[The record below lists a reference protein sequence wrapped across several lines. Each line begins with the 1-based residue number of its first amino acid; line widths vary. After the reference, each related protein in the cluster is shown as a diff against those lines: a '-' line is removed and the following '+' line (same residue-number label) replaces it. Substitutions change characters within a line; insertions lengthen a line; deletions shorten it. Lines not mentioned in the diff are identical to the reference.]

1 MTSKP
6 HTTPAASCG
15 AACKRKLFKMEKS
28 KKRSLVSGLAALALV
43 LLLLYIVFRDK
54 LPEIISALSEV
65 SVPGVCLLLAMGL
78 GYQLIDSAMCMT
90 LLRSRL
96 PELSFRQAFELT
108 FLGAFGLTASGGAI
122 TIPMQSVYLDRCGLD
137 AGRSVGLLILKFVYH
152 KSAIL
157 IYALVMLIPGL
168 GWLREVLPESV
179 KYVLPG
185 IVIFLLI
192 ITALI
197 LLCTWK
203 PVHDLAVKLIGLF
216 PEKGKWP
223 ERREKWLR
231 QIDLMYAE
239 AAHLKGM
246 KAVSAK
252 VMLLNFL
259 KLTVLY
265 MIPSAALRCM
275 GLDSPDLLHSLI
287 LSAMMLLITGVL
299 PNVNGLGPL
308 EFAFVFF
315 YSAVV
320 SSIDASGAMLLYRIV
335 TYFFPFLISLPV
347 FFIVERRLSRGRL

>member
-1 MTSKP
+1 
-6 HTTPAASCG
+6 
-15 AACKRKLFKMEKS
+15 MEKS

-43 LLLLYIVFRDK
+43 LLLLYIVFLDK

-96 PELSFRQAFELT
+96 PELSYRQAFELT

-192 ITALI
+192 TTALI

-203 PVHDLAVKLIGLF
+203 PVHDLAVKLLG
-216 PEKGKWP
+216 
-223 ERREKWLR
+223 R

>member
-1 MTSKP
+1 
-6 HTTPAASCG
+6 
-15 AACKRKLFKMEKS
+15 
-28 KKRSLVSGLAALALV
+28 
-43 LLLLYIVFRDK
+43 
-54 LPEIISALSEV
+54 
-65 SVPGVCLLLAMGL
+65 
-78 GYQLIDSAMCMT
+78 
-90 LLRSRL
+90 
-96 PELSFRQAFELT
+96 
-108 FLGAFGLTASGGAI
+108 
-122 TIPMQSVYLDRCGLD
+122 
-137 AGRSVGLLILKFVYH
+137 
-152 KSAIL
+152 
-157 IYALVMLIPGL
+157 MLIPGL

-185 IVIFLLI
+185 IAIFLLI

-203 PVHDLAVKLIGLF
+203 PVHDLAVKLLGLF

>member
-1 MTSKP
+1 MTD
-6 HTTPAASCG
+6 A
-15 AACKRKLFKMEKS
+15 
-28 KKRSLVSGLAALALV
+28 
-43 LLLLYIVFRDK
+43 
-54 LPEIISALSEV
+54 
-65 SVPGVCLLLAMGL
+65 
-78 GYQLIDSAMCMT
+78 
-90 LLRSRL
+90 
-96 PELSFRQAFELT
+96 
-108 FLGAFGLTASGGAI
+108 
-122 TIPMQSVYLDRCGLD
+122 GLD

-203 PVHDLAVKLIGLF
+203 PVHDLAVKLLGLF

-246 KAVSAK
+246 KARLGKGHAAE
-252 VMLLNFL
+252 LPQAHG
-259 KLTVLY
+259 TVHDPLGG
-265 MIPSAALRCM
+265 AALH
-275 GLDSPDLLHSLI
+275 G
-287 LSAMMLLITGVL
+287 T
-299 PNVNGLGPL
+299 
-308 EFAFVFF
+308 
-315 YSAVV
+315 
-320 SSIDASGAMLLYRIV
+320 
-335 TYFFPFLISLPV
+335 
-347 FFIVERRLSRGRL
+347 

>member
-1 MTSKP
+1 MD
-6 HTTPAASCG
+6 
-15 AACKRKLFKMEKS
+15 RS

-54 LPEIISALSEV
+54 LPEIISTLSEV

-96 PELSFRQAFELT
+96 PELSYRQAFELT

-203 PVHDLAVKLIGLF
+203 PVHDLAVKLLGLF

-275 GLDSPDLLHSLI
+275 GLDAPDLLHSLI

-320 SSIDASGAMLLYRIV
+320 SGIDASGAMLLYRIV

>member
-1 MTSKP
+1 MPMP
-6 HTTPAASCG
+6 HYAALPV
-15 AACKRKLFKMEKS
+15 KRKPFNFKMEKS
-28 KKRSLVSGLAALALV
+28 KKRSLVSGLVALTLI
-43 LLLLYIVFRDK
+43 LLLLYIVFRDN

-65 SVPGVCLLLAMGL
+65 SFPDVCLLLAMGL
-78 GYQLIDSAMCMT
+78 GYQLIDSAMCME

-96 PELSFRQAFELT
+96 PELSFRQGFELT
-108 FLGAFGLTASGGAI
+108 FLGAFGLTASSGAI
-122 TIPMQSVYLDRCGLD
+122 TIPMQSVYLERCGLD

-157 IYALVMLIPGL
+157 IYALVMLIPGF
-168 GWLREVLPESV
+168 GWLREVLPESI

-192 ITALI
+192 IAALI

-203 PVHDLAVKLIGLF
+203 PVHVLAVKLLGLF
-216 PEKGKWP
+216 PKKGKWP

-259 KLTVLY
+259 KLTLLY
-265 MIPSAALRCM
+265 MIPSVSLRCM
-275 GLDSPDLLHSLI
+275 GLQAPGILHSLI
-287 LSAMMLLITGVL
+287 LSAMMLLISGVL

-308 EFAFVFF
+308 EFSFVFF
-315 YSAVV
+315 YSAVAGSV
-320 SSIDASGAMLLYRIV
+320 EASGAMLLYRIA
-335 TYFFPFLISLPV
+335 TYFFPFIVSLPV
-347 FFIVERRLSRGRL
+347 FFIVERRLTRGKS